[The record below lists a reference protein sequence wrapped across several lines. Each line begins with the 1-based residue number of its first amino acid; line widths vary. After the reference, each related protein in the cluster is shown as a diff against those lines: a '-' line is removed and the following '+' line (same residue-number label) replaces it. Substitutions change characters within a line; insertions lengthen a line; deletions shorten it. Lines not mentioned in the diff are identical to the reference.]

1 MKILEMKIWCHAQ
14 GASSFQEQ
22 TGIFLQS
29 AVVRVDALGLS
40 TLAIAEEVAS
50 CLGLFLLCLQFV
62 CFRNQGYLGE
72 MPNC

>member
-29 AVVRVDALGLS
+29 AVVRVDALGVS

-50 CLGLFLLCLQFV
+50 CLGLFLLRLQF
-62 CFRNQGYLGE
+62 CMLQKPGIFGGDA
-72 MPNC
+72 